1 LTVIDRLN
9 SGCPVYGITATIPD
23 PFVAEILAAQ
33 PFDYIMVDTEHSP
46 MSAYQLQTQLI
57 ALRTSSASV
66 LVRVAESAP
75 SIVGAV
81 LDLGA
86 DGVVTPHIDTPA
98 DCERV
103 VRAALYPPRGHRGI
117 GPRRAARLQGRDHY
131 FAHANDTVAVWVMIE
146 SSCGVQNIDDIIAVE
161 GLGGVIIGAADLS
174 ASLGH
179 LNDAGHRDVTSA
191 IDLIARRCSAAG
203 MPFGMY
209 ARSPAEAETLLSQG
223 ARIISIGSDLMFF
236 DNGIHAALNAFAAVR
251 QSHTQPS
258 SPAQHA

>member
-86 DGVVTPHIDTPA
+86 DGVVAPHIDTPA

-131 FAHANDTVAVWVMIE
+131 LAYANDTVAVWVMIE

-191 IDLIARRCSAAG
+191 VDVIARQCSAAG
-203 MPFGMY
+203 MPFGMH
-209 ARSPAEAETLLSQG
+209 AGSPAEADTLLSQG

-251 QSHTQPS
+251 QSHTRPF
-258 SPAQHA
+258 